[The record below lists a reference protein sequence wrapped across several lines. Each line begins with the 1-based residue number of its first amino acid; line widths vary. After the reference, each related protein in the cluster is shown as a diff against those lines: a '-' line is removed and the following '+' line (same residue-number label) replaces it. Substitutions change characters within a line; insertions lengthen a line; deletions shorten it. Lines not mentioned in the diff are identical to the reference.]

1 MQHCGLT
8 IPNIVVCYMLCQF
21 AYPLRVVAC
30 SWELLLKVWNRS
42 NVWANN
48 PQHFFCPNIGSC
60 CIRLHTTAN
69 KDATTPN
76 IVGLVRSLK
85 DKTDVKMS
93 LPWLQMSLVRIITQ
107 NKTIKPRLWFLK
119 SPRYFF
125 FDKLCFVFA
134 SLPLNGALPSV
145 FLSSKVNIKQMS
157 KAQTFNTTL
166 FNFRQK
172 TWQFCSSCGS

>member
-119 SPRYFF
+119 SPRYFSSTSHALF
-125 FDKLCFVFA
+125 SHLC
-134 SLPLNGALPSV
+134 
-145 FLSSKVNIKQMS
+145 
-157 KAQTFNTTL
+157 
-166 FNFRQK
+166 R
-172 TWQFCSSCGS
+172 

>member
-1 MQHCGLT
+1 MLYIIHKWSTTELWARDSQW
-8 IPNIVVCYMLCQF
+8 NISIKMNDSLRYMFYWSPVQSNATLLANNSTSYVTCCVS
-21 AYPLRVVAC
+21 LHTLLHVVAC

-85 DKTDVKMS
+85 DKTDVKDVFT
-93 LPWLQMSLVRIITQ
+93 LVP
-107 NKTIKPRLWFLK
+107 NVPC
-119 SPRYFF
+119 PNNY
-125 FDKLCFVFA
+125 
-134 SLPLNGALPSV
+134 
-145 FLSSKVNIKQMS
+145 SK
-157 KAQTFNTTL
+157 
-166 FNFRQK
+166 
-172 TWQFCSSCGS
+172 